1 MVEQYIRINQ
11 GEYGRTLLS
20 GEVFPFLGHGRTP
33 KGQMYVTVD
42 GARVNIP
49 GIEPRRCRV
58 KIDSVASYTPVSK
71 EVFLKEARATEAVV
85 TLEQPKTQENA
96 WQRYNNDS
104 TYWMTWQKPAR
115 KAQ

>member
-1 MVEQYIRINQ
+1 MVEQYIRINK

-42 GARVNIP
+42 GSRVNIP

-58 KIDSVASYTPVSK
+58 KIDAPQDYTPVSK
-71 EVFLKEARATEAVV
+71 EVFEAEATPQEA
-85 TLEQPKTQENA
+85 E
-96 WQRYNNDS
+96 
-104 TYWMTWQKPAR
+104 
-115 KAQ
+115 

>member
-42 GARVNIP
+42 G
-49 GIEPRRCRV
+49 
-58 KIDSVASYTPVSK
+58 VA
-71 EVFLKEARATEAVV
+71 
-85 TLEQPKTQENA
+85 
-96 WQRYNNDS
+96 
-104 TYWMTWQKPAR
+104 
-115 KAQ
+115 